1 MKAIVAVDSN
11 WGIGYK
17 GNLLQRIPEDMRF
30 FRQMTLNKV
39 VVMGRKTFESLPG
52 KEPLK
57 DRVNI
62 TLSKSENIEKDG
74 IIICRSVD
82 GLFLELKKY
91 NSDDIFVIGGEEV
104 YTQLLPYCSE
114 AHVTKFNGAY
124 SADRYFPNLDEMEG
138 WKLVCV
144 GEPKEFNDIRY
155 NRLKYVNENPKV
167 Y

>member
-1 MKAIVAVDSN
+1 
-11 WGIGYK
+11 
-17 GNLLQRIPEDMRF
+17 
-30 FRQMTLNKV
+30 
-39 VVMGRKTFESLPG
+39 
-52 KEPLK
+52 
-57 DRVNI
+57 
-62 TLSKSENIEKDG
+62 
-74 IIICRSVD
+74 
-82 GLFLELKKY
+82 LELKKY

-155 NRLKYVNENPKV
+155 NRLKYVNENPKYTDNKNIIKLLTNNLSSDTIKSENKEEV
-167 Y
+167 IHFSPYKFCFVGLIPQRCCM

>member
-62 TLSKSENIEKDG
+62 ILSKSENIEKDG

-91 NSDDIFVIGGEEV
+91 NSDDIFVIGGE
-104 YTQLLPYCSE
+104 
-114 AHVTKFNGAY
+114 NGAY

-138 WKLVCV
+138 WKLVTIS
-144 GEPKEFNDIRY
+144 GITA
-155 NRLKYVNENPKV
+155 
-167 Y
+167 